1 VIQGDWSPSTGYEI
15 GNRILSRKK
24 YPSAIFTANDQL
36 ALGVMK
42 ALREA
47 KIRVPEDVSIVGFD
61 NVPEAAYF
69 SPSLTTI
76 SQKFD
81 QLGNL
86 AINLMLSQLKEPGKR
101 QTLMISPELIS
112 RESTQKKSVK
122 KESRK

>member
-1 VIQGDWSPSTGYEI
+1 MFAFI
-15 GNRILSRKK
+15 K
-24 YPSAIFTANDQL
+24 
-36 ALGVMK
+36 GV
-42 ALREA
+42 
-47 KIRVPEDVSIVGFD
+47 VNFD